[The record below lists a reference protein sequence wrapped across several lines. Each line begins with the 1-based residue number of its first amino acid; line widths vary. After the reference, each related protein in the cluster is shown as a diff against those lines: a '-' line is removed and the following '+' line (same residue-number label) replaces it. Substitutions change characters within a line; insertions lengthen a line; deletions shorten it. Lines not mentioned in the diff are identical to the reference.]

1 MFLHLCMRGEGG
13 KHAKGGVSG
22 GEGACVAKR
31 GMHGGGG
38 GVCVEG
44 CVAGET
50 ATAANGTHPTG
61 MHSCFK
67 QVLLMTL
74 QIWF

>member
-22 GEGACVAKR
+22 GGGHALRRGACMA
-31 GMHGGGG
+31 GG